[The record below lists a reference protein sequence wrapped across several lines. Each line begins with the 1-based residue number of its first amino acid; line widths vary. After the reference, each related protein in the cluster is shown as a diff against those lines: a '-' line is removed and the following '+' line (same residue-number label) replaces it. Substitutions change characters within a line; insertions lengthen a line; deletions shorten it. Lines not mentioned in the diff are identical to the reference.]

1 MSEKK
6 IKAFNAPSCGLDD
19 FRTPAYLLDFIRL
32 RWGLDYDAA
41 CTPNVNNVVP
51 KTLRLEEEWPKKK
64 WPTTIYSNPPFDTK
78 SIIKWIHKGYDWVN
92 KDGEDKKSKRN
103 ERIHVM
109 LIPNK
114 LTVVELQKEC
124 TIGVNPMW
132 NDIIFLGGRINFEGP
147 NVVKGGASR
156 NGCVLLIQR
165 SYGVLRNSME
175 FIPLSRIKSIMNN
188 KMDRSD

>member
-1 MSEKK
+1 MLIKQVMKFIEKTADNKIASQHEKK

-78 SIIKWIHKGYDWVN
+78 SIIKWIV
-92 KDGEDKKSKRN
+92 
-103 ERIHVM
+103 I
-109 LIPNK
+109 
-114 LTVVELQKEC
+114 
-124 TIGVNPMW
+124 
-132 NDIIFLGGRINFEGP
+132 
-147 NVVKGGASR
+147 
-156 NGCVLLIQR
+156 
-165 SYGVLRNSME
+165 
-175 FIPLSRIKSIMNN
+175 
-188 KMDRSD
+188 